1 MLVLALVLSTPCL
14 SQETE
19 FGASHN
25 GLIYADTTVHRLKFI
40 VDSLNLKFKVCE
52 LNRVYLSKPQAIAN
66 FIFMDSGNIKSAVND
81 LKENMPYEDFILKYD
96 KSKAT
101 KDLLVVKFKYKDY
114 GDKDVV
120 EFRSIGLD
128 EKLEHSCTS
137 DKAITT
143 YDKPLKGRWVYM
155 YFEKSQ
161 YSKESLRAFYFK
173 EEFASQPIPEK
184 YARMI
189 QYSDCMV
196 DTTTQVFY
204 DKATRSRRG
213 IKDEESSRINSFIEY
228 IHKATNKPEFT
239 TEYNAKDYKKD
250 YEKYI
255 AKYELWDSLRPKRV
269 DSLRKVD
276 AKFTTLYNQAL
287 EEAKSNGGSSDE
299 FEEYVGVYS
308 SKKTELEL
316 KRNRRVVGGC
326 SMDNSPRIHALNIA
340 KLSAE
345 TTNWEIF
352 LRSHLDIMN
361 DRFERVSDGSYA
373 WGRRKT
379 YIRELEVL
387 DINVHDL
394 LLGITLRIDNP
405 SMNHYFGSIPRI
417 GRALSETIKSDEAE
431 LKMLQLISD
440 QSVDTYNR
448 VLVYYLFLNYN
459 HTIEDKTKQALNE
472 EKLKKAVETFPANV
486 VLKAKA
492 QK

>member
-1 MLVLALVLSTPCL
+1 
-14 SQETE
+14 
-19 FGASHN
+19 
-25 GLIYADTTVHRLKFI
+25 
-40 VDSLNLKFKVCE
+40 
-52 LNRVYLSKPQAIAN
+52 
-66 FIFMDSGNIKSAVND
+66 
-81 LKENMPYEDFILKYD
+81 
-96 KSKAT
+96 
-101 KDLLVVKFKYKDY
+101 
-114 GDKDVV
+114 
-120 EFRSIGLD
+120 
-128 EKLEHSCTS
+128 
-137 DKAITT
+137 
-143 YDKPLKGRWVYM
+143 
-155 YFEKSQ
+155 
-161 YSKESLRAFYFK
+161 
-173 EEFASQPIPEK
+173 
-184 YARMI
+184 
-189 QYSDCMV
+189 
-196 DTTTQVFY
+196 
-204 DKATRSRRG
+204 
-213 IKDEESSRINSFIEY
+213 
-228 IHKATNKPEFT
+228 
-239 TEYNAKDYKKD
+239 
-250 YEKYI
+250 
-255 AKYELWDSLRPKRV
+255 
-269 DSLRKVD
+269 
-276 AKFTTLYNQAL
+276 
-287 EEAKSNGGSSDE
+287 
-299 FEEYVGVYS
+299 
-308 SKKTELEL
+308 
-316 KRNRRVVGGC
+316 
-326 SMDNSPRIHALNIA
+326 MDNSPRIHALNIA